1 VLPVKN
7 FMNQHIFSV
16 RELQK
21 EDIISITR
29 YWLESDNEFLK
40 TMGVEI
46 AKIPAKEQWETMLN
60 EQLLQPH

>member
-1 VLPVKN
+1 
-7 FMNQHIFSV
+7 MNQHIFSV